1 MGKSKRSGN
10 LIYMIMHHDSWQLLG
25 SVLGI
30 EKEISISGKRG
41 SAVRKGLCETG
52 GLFMCEE
59 WSHLNTFLSNE
70 NIKWER
76 TLVYDQWSVI
86 ILQMSRHWVSASIVR
101 INKLNN
107 NQLRCVSFV
116 ARGSFRED
124 HIKRNCSQK
133 FTKNET
139 LGEEGR
145 ERDNFGLMP
154 WRTLHLLLMALLTL

>member
-1 MGKSKRSGN
+1 MLRKSKRSGN

-25 SVLGI
+25 SVLGS
-30 EKEISISGKRG
+30 EKEISISRKKRISCGKRFVWNWRFIY
-41 SAVRKGLCETG
+41 VR
-52 GLFMCEE
+52 E

-70 NIKWER
+70 NIKWES
-76 TLVYDQWSVI
+76 TLMYDQWSVI
-86 ILQMSRHWVSASIVR
+86 ILQMSRRKVSASIVG

-133 FTKNET
+133 FTKNEA
-139 LGEEGR
+139 LGEQGR
-145 ERDNFGLMP
+145 QR
-154 WRTLHLLLMALLTL
+154 

>member
-1 MGKSKRSGN
+1 MWIATSWDCRQKWWERVEDLATWSTW
-10 LIYMIMHHDSWQLLG
+10 LCIMIHG
-25 SVLGI
+25 SYWGQFWEAKKWFL
-30 EKEISISGKRG
+30 SRGKRG
-41 SAVRKGLCETG
+41 SAVRKGLCVKLKVYLCAKNDRILTHSWVMKISNGRE
-52 GLFMCEE
+52 
-59 WSHLNTFLSNE
+59 HL
-70 NIKWER
+70 
-76 TLVYDQWSVI
+76 WSVI

-133 FTKNET
+133 FTKNEA

-145 ERDNFGLMP
+145 QR
-154 WRTLHLLLMALLTL
+154 

>member
-1 MGKSKRSGN
+1 MGATGVS
-10 LIYMIMHHDSWQLLG
+10 
-25 SVLGI
+25 
-30 EKEISISGKRG
+30 SGKRKSDFYLEDRKWEKEDG
-41 SAVRKGLCETG
+41 LWEKVCVWNWRFIYVR
-52 GLFMCEE
+52 E
-59 WSHLNTFLSNE
+59 WSHLSTCLSNE

-76 TLVYDQWSVI
+76 TLVYDQRSVI
-86 ILQMSRHWVSASIVR
+86 ILQMSRRRVSASIVR